1 MRPVKNEANLQKIDQ
16 LAYEDLRPEFTKEVD
31 KLMARI
37 GRTNTPKTVN
47 GQELTCDMFLAL
59 ALEYVEAFNDP
70 DITPNVTSALERVRF
85 NQAHKLNDM
94 VFAEFKDNFE
104 RGLQVENMDLPLTEE
119 LFDKVARRAVKKA
132 RNDFMKQIAYFL
144 SFKEVLGEYKKLEER
159 MSDNIEKK
167 RQENYSQSYHY
178 TCQGYKESLNQ
189 ALQVDQNEEDPT
201 SQVLVNLQNLLSN
214 FEKQAQS
221 AASEDFFHD
230 SLLTSEVQ

>member
-132 RNDFMKQIAYFL
+132 RNDFMK
-144 SFKEVLGEYKKLEER
+144 
-159 MSDNIEKK
+159 
-167 RQENYSQSYHY
+167 
-178 TCQGYKESLNQ
+178 
-189 ALQVDQNEEDPT
+189 
-201 SQVLVNLQNLLSN
+201 
-214 FEKQAQS
+214 
-221 AASEDFFHD
+221 
-230 SLLTSEVQ
+230 